1 MAEIRVNPTR
11 MELKKLQTKYATA
24 RRGHK
29 LLKDKRD
36 ELMKRFLDVVREDK
50 ELRRRVEKT
59 LSGVYGSLSVASAVS
74 SPKMLE
80 EALILPKKEGKL
92 DVTYQNIM
100 SVIVPVYHMEIYGE
114 GGSDSYNY
122 GLAFTSG
129 ELDASLRDLSGMLG
143 DLTRLAELE
152 KTAQLLA
159 EEIERT
165 RRRVNAL
172 EYIMMPQYLA
182 AMKSIKMKLDE
193 NERGNTTR
201 LMKVKDMMLEA
212 QMHERHEE
220 DDEAEAEET
229 GNTEK
234 TGEAPSDPA

>member
-11 MELKKLQTKYATA
+11 MELKKLQNKYTTA

-74 SPKMLE
+74 SPRMLE